1 MHFNILYRYYKIS
14 FILFIIMLSNIDTET
29 YRLLNVEH
37 LRQTEDIQDRTKG
50 IRGVKRRKERGRKKS
65 IFTAEMGLSASV

>member
-1 MHFNILYRYYKIS
+1 
-14 FILFIIMLSNIDTET
+14 MLSNIDTET

-50 IRGVKRRKERGRKKS
+50 IRGVKRRKERGRKKVNLHS
-65 IFTAEMGLSASV
+65 RDGAFSKCVT